1 MAGNPP
7 LLEPVRRSLRL
18 RHYSIRTERAY
29 LDWIRRFIL
38 FHHKRHP
45 SGMGSDEIRQF
56 LSHVAAD
63 RAVAAATQNQPLS
76 ALLYLYREVLGVE
89 LSYVESIE
97 RAKRP
102 ARVPVVLI
110 REEANS
116 ILSHM
121 HGTYRLM
128 ARLLYGSGQRLMEC
142 VRLRI
147 KDVDFGY
154 RQVTVR
160 DGEGEKDRRT
170 MLPESLVEQFGR
182 HLARV
187 RLLHEDDL
195 LLGYGR
201 VHLPYALERKH
212 PNAASEWVWQWV
224 FAAGRLSKD
233 TRTGEMRRH
242 HASEDMLQA
251 AAPALLSWRPVK
263 S

>member
-160 DGEGEKDRRT
+160 AARCSQSRSSSSSDATSRAFAYCTRMTCCSATGASTCPTLWSGSIRTPPQSGSGSGSSPPAGYRRT
-170 MLPESLVEQFGR
+170 R
-182 HLARV
+182 
-187 RLLHEDDL
+187 
-195 LLGYGR
+195 
-201 VHLPYALERKH
+201 
-212 PNAASEWVWQWV
+212 
-224 FAAGRLSKD
+224 
-233 TRTGEMRRH
+233 
-242 HASEDMLQA
+242 
-251 AAPALLSWRPVK
+251 APARCAATTPRRTCYRRRRPP